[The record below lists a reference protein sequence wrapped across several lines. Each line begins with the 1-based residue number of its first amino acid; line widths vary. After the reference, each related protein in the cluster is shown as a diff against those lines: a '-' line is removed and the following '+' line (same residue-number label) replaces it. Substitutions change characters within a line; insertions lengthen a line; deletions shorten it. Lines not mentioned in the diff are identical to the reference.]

1 MIHLVGDGIAGRMLA
16 HRMLEASLEFVQYG
30 DGRANTPPV
39 GFVHLF
45 QGRTFHRD
53 AIEVEAFR
61 KALDFWRG
69 EELASEWEVE
79 RSVKPGDRLDRSADT
94 DTVPE
99 EWRPVPAGADLYRYG
114 PGFTVQAVALAA
126 AVPVEVVPGRV
137 DTRGMEGPVIHATGL
152 AVQELLPGYRWD
164 INPGRTVQGT
174 CSRLPERLYLK
185 AGCHLGADPGGER
198 LTVGG
203 RVNSKGE
210 AKDDETDLASQIL
223 GAPVHYHSEWWGE
236 RIANA
241 LDRWPL
247 VVWLDEKTF
256 VFAGFGGR
264 ALFWL
269 PYCCELAV
277 ESLRTGSDEGI
288 PAGLRAGRFLSE
300 EQK

>member
-16 HRMLEASLEFVQYG
+16 RWMLDSELEFVQYG
-30 DGRANTPPV
+30 DGRTNTPPV

-61 KALDFWRG
+61 RAIEFWRG
-69 EELASEWEVE
+69 EDLATEWEVE
-79 RSVKPGDRLDRSADT
+79 RSVTPGDRLDRSAGT
-94 DTVPE
+94 ETVPE
-99 EWRPVPAGADLYRYG
+99 EWRPVRVAPDLYRYG
-114 PGFTVQAVALAA
+114 PGFTVQAFALGEE
-126 AVPVEVVPGRV
+126 VPVEVV
-137 DTRGMEGPVIHATGL
+137 RGEVAFEELDGPVVHATGL
-152 AVQELLPGYRWD
+152 AVQELLPDYRWD
-164 INPGRTVQGT
+164 INPGRTVQAVGP
-174 CSRLPERLYLK
+174 SLPDRLYLR
-185 AGCHLGADPGGER
+185 AGCHLGADPDGR
-198 LTVGG
+198 ALTVGG

-223 GAPVHYHSEWWGE
+223 GAPVKYESHWWGE

-247 VVWLDEKTF
+247 VGWLDAKTF

-269 PYCCELAV
+269 PYCCDLAV
-277 ESLRTGSDEGI
+277 EALRTGRNDRI
-288 PAGLRAGRFLSE
+288 PERLRAGRFSA
-300 EQK
+300 K